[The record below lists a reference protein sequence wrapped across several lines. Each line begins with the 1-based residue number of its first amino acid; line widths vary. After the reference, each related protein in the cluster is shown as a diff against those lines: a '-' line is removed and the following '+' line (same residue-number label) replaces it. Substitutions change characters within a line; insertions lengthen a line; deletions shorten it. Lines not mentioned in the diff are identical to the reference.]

1 MYVCMYVCMHVYVRT
16 SGVARVCAFVHL
28 VHLRTYLHAR
38 VHVGTYISMTYY
50 VYAYAYLGSCVLH
63 ALGQP

>member
-1 MYVCMYVCMHVYVRT
+1 MYVCMYVYVRT
-16 SGVARVCAFVHL
+16 SGVTRSCVGIRKYDV
-28 VHLRTYLHAR
+28 RT
-38 VHVGTYISMTYY
+38 Y